1 MSLIFNADEI
11 FQIGVEIER
20 NGKAFYQAAAK
31 SAQTSETKKLF
42 EELAKWESGHI
53 IVFETLKNK
62 LAESA
67 RENTA
72 FDPDNEALLYLKA
85 AADTHVFGRNAN
97 AEALAEECKTT
108 RAALKMALG
117 FEKDS
122 VVVYANMR
130 NLVPEKLGKPDIDK
144 LLNEE
149 LQHISMLNDK
159 INALK

>member
-1 MSLIFNADEI
+1 MSINFNANEI
-11 FQIGVEIER
+11 FQIGVEIEK

-31 SAQTSETKKLF
+31 SAKTPEVKKLF
-42 EELAKWESGHI
+42 EELSRWESGHI
-53 IVFETLKNK
+53 AIFESLKNK

-67 RENTA
+67 REETA

-85 AADTHVFGRNAN
+85 AADTHVFGQNAN
-97 AEALAEECKTT
+97 AEALAGECKTAL
-108 RAALKMALG
+108 AALKMALN